1 MRSLGRLNAG
11 KQGCLETGM
20 LLSAYI
26 PQPHLD
32 PGTLDPLNPLLYE
45 SKKFSVLAFDRITMA
60 ILDIVTYPDMFL
72 KQPTKP
78 VENIDGSL
86 QELIDNMGETMYQAP
101 GIGLAAIQV
110 GIDRSL
116 LIYDISP
123 QDEDRCMKVLVNP
136 RIIENQGEVLSE
148 NEGCLSVPE
157 YRSNVKRFASIL
169 VEAYDRDEK
178 LLRFEAHDFLSIVLQ
193 HEIDHLN
200 GKLFIDR
207 ISPLK
212 RQLYT
217 RRMQKQLKR
226 GE

>member
-1 MRSLGRLNAG
+1 
-11 KQGCLETGM
+11 
-20 LLSAYI
+20 
-26 PQPHLD
+26 
-32 PGTLDPLNPLLYE
+32 
-45 SKKFSVLAFDRITMA
+45 MA
-60 ILDIVTYPDMFL
+60 ILDIVTYPDIFL

-78 VENIDGSL
+78 VENIDGAL

-101 GIGLAAIQV
+101 GVGLAAIQV

-123 QDEDRCMKVLVNP
+123 QDEDRSIKVLVNP
-136 RIIENQGEVLSE
+136 RIIESEGDVLSE

-157 YRSNVKRFASIL
+157 YRSDVKRFASIL
-169 VEAYDRDEK
+169 VEAYDRNEK

-193 HEIDHLN
+193 HEIDHLK

-212 RQLYT
+212 RQLYA
-217 RRMQKQLKR
+217 RRIQKQIKR